1 MMQQIAAQ
9 KTDLAGLPFA
19 ASTTAKAVESGIGNN
34 QQSQNNAA
42 FRDAFSQAKD
52 SALVKG
58 ESQSFGEVNENS
70 NAQRIDVHRHKT
82 DDPKQPYVNDK
93 AEYRSEADKDN
104 RDSAAKEVN
113 AREYVNPKSHIVGE
127 KRTTSEEQTIA
138 LEANAKDPYAGSI
151 GLPVDDTQSDS
162 DDVIPHAL
170 IVSGEDVDTEAEP
183 DTNWLVFV
191 ESVIGEKGK
200 GTLDPNALPEDTIIP
215 VGGLPTD
222 QRAENTVPLDSESAT
237 NAKTEGEVSVT
248 DLPDAPLLNDDINKI
263 KSATLLSLEKEMTL
277 HSSGTD
283 GVMSKSV
290 ESLPILSPDVSL
302 MENEAAVALQLEAQL
317 QTYSGKPVSEEA
329 KKAIADIA
337 ALLVAQQTQSQQG
350 ESSRNGEQI
359 IDGINSVDVSLN
371 ALVAKFG
378 GQLTDGENA
387 KVTAVT
393 TLSKDA
399 DLVLQLINDKLA
411 GATESELKSAED
423 GVATLASVNTSTLS
437 VVQDEKGG
445 DAPYMKNETQPT
457 LEVVQDEKVVDASRV
472 KNESQTTQLASTQR
486 VTDML
491 DDAVNVLHVISTLS
505 PEAAQKATES
515 LVERIAASLPSGVT
529 QQQQQSLKTNIIAGI
544 NEFQQQV
551 AQGREPGIDIAA
563 LVSNAANEAGLSQ
576 SNTQAM
582 MANIDVQVGQFM
594 QLVNQSQQSAQ
605 NVFQSQLVQ
614 TDTQLVENNQARA
627 ESSKVQQQLDGFD
640 KAVNIHKPEGQQQLN
655 EKIRWMVNARNS
667 MAEIRLDPPELGSM
681 QVRVNVSGDAASVS
695 FVVQSQQAKDAL
707 AESMPRLREMLS
719 EQGIELGDAHVQKD
733 NSSNGESG
741 QQFAGKGNTGGE
753 SNNQH
758 NDGIDDNTTVIEQG
772 ITRELKGGID
782 FYA

>member
-34 QQSQNNAA
+34 QQSLNNAA

-52 SALVKG
+52 SALVKS
-58 ESQSFGEVNENS
+58 ENQSVGNVNESN

-82 DDPKQPYVNDK
+82 DDPTQPYVNDNT
-93 AEYRSEADKDN
+93 EYRPDADNEARNSTGKD
-104 RDSAAKEVN
+104 AN
-113 AREYVNPKSHIVGE
+113 ALEQENPKSLRVGD
-127 KRTTSEEQTIA
+127 KRKSSDEQTAA
-138 LEANAKDPYAGSI
+138 LSANAKDPYAGAI
-151 GLPVDDTQSDS
+151 GLPVDDAQSDS
-162 DDVIPHAL
+162 DVLQKHASTVN
-170 IVSGEDVDTEAEP
+170 IEDADTDAQSE
-183 DTNWLVFV
+183 TNWLAFV

-200 GTLDPNALPEDTIIP
+200 GTLNTDALPEDTIIP

-222 QRAENTVPLDSESAT
+222 QQASDSAITTGAERKASDADMP
-237 NAKTEGEVSVT
+237 
-248 DLPDAPLLNDDINKI
+248 DLPRLNDDMSKV

-277 HSSGTD
+277 DNSGID
-283 GVMSKSV
+283 GIKSQGV
-290 ESLPILSPDVSL
+290 ESTPISTPDVSL
-302 MENEAAVALQLEAQL
+302 MESEAAVAQQLASQLEK
-317 QTYSGKPVSEEA
+317 YSGKPISEEA

-337 ALLVAQQTQSQQG
+337 ALLVAQQAESQQSEHSHAG
-350 ESSRNGEQI
+350 KK
-359 IDGINSVDVSLN
+359 INAGVDNVDASLT
-371 ALVAKFG
+371 ALVAKFSSQVADNQNG
-378 GQLTDGENA
+378 KANA
-387 KVTAVT
+387 AT

-399 DLVLQLINDKLA
+399 ELAVQLINDELV
-411 GATESELKSAED
+411 GATEREVKSAEESI
-423 GVATLASVNTSTLS
+423 AALASTNTSTRGVAQDGKGLELS
-437 VVQDEKGG
+437 QVKREAHGSQSTFTQD
-445 DAPYMKNETQPT
+445 
-457 LEVVQDEKVVDASRV
+457 
-472 KNESQTTQLASTQR
+472 TTAMAE
-486 VTDML
+486 D
-491 DDAVNVLHVISTLS
+491 VLHVISTLS

-515 LVERIAASLPSGVT
+515 LAERIAASLPSGVT
-529 QQQQQSLKTNIIAGI
+529 PQQQQSLKANVIAGI

-563 LVSNAANEAGLSQ
+563 LVANAANEAGLSQ

-582 MANIDVQVGQFM
+582 MANIDAQVGQFM

-605 NVFQSQLVQ
+605 SVFQSQLVQ
-614 TDTQLVENNQARA
+614 TDTQLVENNQARV
-627 ESSKVQQQLDGFD
+627 ESSKTQQQLDGFD

-655 EKIRWMVNARNS
+655 EKIRWMVNARNT

-741 QQFAGKGNTGGE
+741 QQFAGQGNGGAE

-758 NDGIDDNTTVIEQG
+758 NDGMDDNTTVIEQG

>member
-248 DLPDAPLLNDDINKI
+248 DLPDAPLLNNDMNKV

-283 GVMSKSV
+283 GVTSKSV

-359 IDGINSVDVSLN
+359 IDGINSVDGSLN

-387 KVTAVT
+387 KVTAAT

-423 GVATLASVNTSTLS
+423 GVATLASVNTSTL
-437 VVQDEKGG
+437 
-445 DAPYMKNETQPT
+445 
-457 LEVVQDEKVVDASRV
+457 EVVQNEKGVDASRV

-486 VTDML
+486 VTDTL
-491 DDAVNVLHVISTLS
+491 DDAVDVLHVISTLS

-582 MANIDVQVGQFM
+582 MANIDAQVGQFM

>member
-19 ASTTAKAVESGIGNN
+19 ASTTAQAVESGIGNN
-34 QQSQNNAA
+34 QQSLNNEA

-58 ESQSFGEVNENS
+58 ENQSVGNVNESNS
-70 NAQRIDVHRHKT
+70 AQRIDVHRHKT
-82 DDPKQPYVNDK
+82 DDPTQPYVNDNT
-93 AEYRSEADKDN
+93 EYRPDADNEARNSTGKD
-104 RDSAAKEVN
+104 AN
-113 AREYVNPKSHIVGE
+113 ALEQENLKSHMVGD
-127 KRTTSEEQTIA
+127 KRTSSDEQTAA
-138 LEANAKDPYAGSI
+138 LSANAKDPYAGAI
-151 GLPVDDTQSDS
+151 GLPVDDAQSDS
-162 DDVIPHAL
+162 DVLQKHASTVN
-170 IVSGEDVDTEAEP
+170 IEDADTDAQSE
-183 DTNWLVFV
+183 TNWLAFV

-200 GTLDPNALPEDTIIP
+200 GTLNTDALPEDTIIP

-222 QRAENTVPLDSESAT
+222 QQADTTTPLDSDSAIT
-237 NAKTEGEVSVT
+237 TGAEGKASDPDMP
-248 DLPDAPLLNDDINKI
+248 DLPRLNDDMSKV

-277 HSSGTD
+277 DNSGID
-283 GVMSKSV
+283 GIKSQRV
-290 ESLPILSPDVSL
+290 QSTPILTPDVSL
-302 MENEAAVALQLEAQL
+302 MESEAAVAQQLASQLEK
-317 QTYSGKPVSEEA
+317 YSSKPISEEA

-337 ALLVAQQTQSQQG
+337 ALLVAQQAGSQQSEHSHAG
-350 ESSRNGEQI
+350 EK
-359 IDGINSVDVSLN
+359 INAGVDNVDASLT
-371 ALVAKFG
+371 ALVAKFSSQVADNQNG
-378 GQLTDGENA
+378 KANA
-387 KVTAVT
+387 AT
-393 TLSKDA
+393 TLSNDA
-399 DLVLQLINDKLA
+399 ELAVQLINDELV
-411 GATESELKSAED
+411 GATEREVKSAEESI
-423 GVATLASVNTSTLS
+423 AALASTNTSTRGVAQDGKGLELS
-437 VVQDEKGG
+437 QVKREAHGSQSTFTQD
-445 DAPYMKNETQPT
+445 
-457 LEVVQDEKVVDASRV
+457 
-472 KNESQTTQLASTQR
+472 TTAMAE
-486 VTDML
+486 D
-491 DDAVNVLHVISTLS
+491 VLHVISTLS

-515 LVERIAASLPSGVT
+515 LAERIAASLSSGVT
-529 QQQQQSLKTNIIAGI
+529 PQQQQSLKTNIIAGI

-563 LVSNAANEAGLSQ
+563 LVANAANEAGLSQ

-582 MANIDVQVGQFM
+582 MATIDTQVGQFM

-605 NVFQSQLVQ
+605 SVFQSQLVQ
-614 TDTQLVENNQARA
+614 TDTQLVENNQARV
-627 ESSKVQQQLDGFD
+627 ESSKTQQQLDGFD

-655 EKIRWMVNARNS
+655 EKIRWMVNARNT

-741 QQFAGKGNTGGE
+741 QQFAGQGNGGAE

-758 NDGIDDNTTVIEQG
+758 NDGMDDNTTVIEQG

>member
-19 ASTTAKAVESGIGNN
+19 ASSTAKAVETGIGNN

-58 ESQSFGEVNENS
+58 ENQSLGEENESS

-82 DDPKQPYVNDK
+82 DDPTQPFINDK
-93 AEYRSEADKDN
+93 AEYRSKANNDAP
-104 RDSAAKEVN
+104 DSAKKAVN
-113 AREYVNPKSHIVGE
+113 GLDSENPKSHIVFE
-127 KRTTSEEQTIA
+127 KRTVSDEQAGA
-138 LEANAKDPYAGSI
+138 LEANAKDPYAGFI
-151 GLPVDDTQSDS
+151 GLPVDDTQSDYA
-162 DDVIPHAL
+162 DVLPRASVI
-170 IVSGEDVDTEAEP
+170 SGEDADTDTEAESNT
-183 DTNWLVFV
+183 DWLVFV
-191 ESVIGEKGK
+191 ESVIREKGK
-200 GTLDPNALPEDTIIP
+200 GTLDTNALPEDTIIP

-222 QRAENTVPLDSESAT
+222 QYAKSAKPLDSASAT
-237 NAKTEGEVSVT
+237 SVDDEGSVSEAS
-248 DLPDAPLLNDDINKI
+248 LPDMPRLENDINKA

-277 HSSGTD
+277 DSSGID
-283 GVMSKSV
+283 GVKSQGA
-290 ESLPILSPDVSL
+290 ENTPILSPDASL
-302 MENEAAVALQLEAQL
+302 MESQALVAQQLEAQL

-337 ALLVAQQTQSQQG
+337 ALLVAQQAQSQQSESVDSG
-350 ESSRNGEQI
+350 EKI
-359 IDGINSVDVSLN
+359 IDGVDNVDASLD
-371 ALVAKFG
+371 ALVAKFS
-378 GQLTDGENA
+378 GQVANGQNA
-387 KVTAVT
+387 KVAAVT

-399 DLVLQLINDKLA
+399 ELVLQLINDKLV
-411 GATESELKSAED
+411 GATERGLKSAED
-423 GVATLASVNTSTLS
+423 SIDTLASVDTSTMASANTSTLGT
-437 VVQDEKGG
+437 EI
-445 DAPYMKNETQPT
+445 N
-457 LEVVQDEKVVDASRV
+457 EKVVDASRV
-472 KNESQTTQLASTQR
+472 SNETQPTQSGPTQTAIET
-486 VTDML
+486 L
-491 DDAVNVLHVISTLS
+491 DDAIDVLHVISTLS

-515 LVERIAASLPSGVT
+515 LAERIAASLPSGVT
-529 QQQQQSLKTNIIAGI
+529 AQQQQSLKANVIAGI

-576 SNTQAM
+576 TNTQAM
-582 MANIDVQVGQFM
+582 MANIDTQVGQFM

-605 NVFQSQLVQ
+605 SVFQSQLVQ
-614 TDTQLVENNQARA
+614 TDTQLVENNQARV
-627 ESSKVQQQLDGFD
+627 ELSKAQQQLDGFD

-733 NSSNGESG
+733 NSSNSESG
-741 QQFAGKGNTGGE
+741 QQFAGQGNNGDE
-753 SNNQH
+753 SINQRQ
-758 NDGIDDNTTVIEQG
+758 DGMDDNTAVIEQG
-772 ITRELKGGID
+772 ITRDMKGGID

>member
-19 ASTTAKAVESGIGNN
+19 ASSTAKAVETGIGNN

-58 ESQSFGEVNENS
+58 ENQSLGEENESS

-82 DDPKQPYVNDK
+82 DDPTQPFINDK
-93 AEYRSEADKDN
+93 AEYRSKANNDAP
-104 RDSAAKEVN
+104 DSAKKAVN
-113 AREYVNPKSHIVGE
+113 GLDSENPKSHIVFE
-127 KRTTSEEQTIA
+127 KRTVSDEQAGA
-138 LEANAKDPYAGSI
+138 LEANAKDPYAGFI
-151 GLPVDDTQSDS
+151 GLPVDDTQSDYA
-162 DDVIPHAL
+162 DVLPRASVI
-170 IVSGEDVDTEAEP
+170 SGEDADTDTEAESNT
-183 DTNWLVFV
+183 DWLVFV
-191 ESVIGEKGK
+191 ESVIREKGK
-200 GTLDPNALPEDTIIP
+200 GTLDTNALPEDTIIP
-215 VGGLPTD
+215 VGGLQTD
-222 QRAENTVPLDSESAT
+222 QHAESMSSSDESAKIVGAQD
-237 NAKTEGEVSVT
+237 NVSET
-248 DLPDAPLLNDDINKI
+248 DLPDAPLLKGDVNKT

-277 HSSGTD
+277 HTNGVD
-283 GVMSKSV
+283 GVTAQGA
-290 ESLPILSPDVSL
+290 ENTPILSPDASL
-302 MENEAAVALQLEAQL
+302 MESQALVAQQLEAQL

-337 ALLVAQQTQSQQG
+337 ALLVAQQAQSQQS
-350 ESSRNGEQI
+350 ESAGNGEQTHAE
-359 IDGINSVDVSLN
+359 IDSSDASLN
-371 ALVAKFG
+371 ALVAKFSSLVADN
-378 GQLTDGENA
+378 QNA
-387 KVTAVT
+387 KVTAST

-399 DLVLQLINDKLA
+399 ELVLQLINDKLA
-411 GATESELKSAED
+411 GATESELTRAED
-423 GVATLASVNTSTLS
+423 GIEPAANLNASTLAVA
-437 VVQDEKGG
+437 DDG
-445 DAPYMKNETQPT
+445 
-457 LEVVQDEKVVDASRV
+457 KVVDASRV
-472 KNESQTTQLASTQR
+472 SNETQPTQSGP
-486 VTDML
+486 TQIAIETL
-491 DDAVNVLHVISTLS
+491 DDAIDVLHVISTLS

-515 LVERIAASLPSGVT
+515 LAERIAASLPSGVT
-529 QQQQQSLKTNIIAGI
+529 AQQQQSLKANVIAGI

-551 AQGREPGIDIAA
+551 AQEREPGIDIAA

-576 SNTQAM
+576 TNTQAM
-582 MANIDVQVGQFM
+582 MANIDTQVGQFM

-605 NVFQSQLVQ
+605 SVFQSQLVQ
-614 TDTQLVENNQARA
+614 TDTQLVENNQARV
-627 ESSKVQQQLDGFD
+627 ELSKAQQQLDGFD

-733 NSSNGESG
+733 NSSNSESG
-741 QQFAGKGNTGGE
+741 QQFAGQGNNGDE
-753 SNNQH
+753 SINQRQ
-758 NDGIDDNTTVIEQG
+758 DGMDDNTAVIEQG
-772 ITRELKGGID
+772 ITRDMKGGID